1 MSLVEQQLD
10 AGVAIIT
17 LQDAE
22 HGNLLTPRIVE
33 ELASAFERS
42 VRDLQA
48 RAVLLRSDGAAF
60 CLGMDLGLL
69 ATRAGRGSQAE
80 AKRAVGRY
88 ADLLAAM
95 FRAPLPVVCLVQGEV
110 KAGGLGLVCASD
122 IVVATEAASFEL
134 GEVLF
139 GLIPANVLP
148 YLLALRVP
156 PQKARYLMLSSMR
169 ITAPEALRLNLV
181 DELLPSAQLAE
192 QRLREIFGRLLRSS
206 PQALSQAKDFTA
218 ELIGKTPG
226 QAAALARRRLL
237 RLLRDPA
244 ALQGVRAFRDGDL
257 PPWFS
262 RFKPK
267 GPLAQWREPA
277 PSEAAGRKEETP

>member
-1 MSLVEQQLD
+1 MSLVEQQMD
-10 AGVAIIT
+10 AGVALIT
-17 LQDAE
+17 LKDAE
-22 HGNLLTPRIVE
+22 HGNLLDPQSVE

-42 VRDLQA
+42 VRDPQA
-48 RAVLLRSDGAAF
+48 RAVLLRSGGAAF
-60 CLGMDLGLL
+60 CLGMDLGRL
-69 ATRAGRGSQAE
+69 AAHTGRGSQAE

-95 FRAPLPVVCLVQGEV
+95 FRAPLPVACLVQGEV
-110 KAGGLGLVCASD
+110 KAGGLGLVCACD

-156 PQKARYLMLSSMR
+156 PQKARYLVLSSMR
-169 ITAPEALRLNLV
+169 IPASEALRLNLV

-192 QRLREIFGRLLRSS
+192 QRLREIFGRIFRSS

-226 QAAALARRRLL
+226 QAAAHARRRLL
-237 RLLRDPA
+237 RMLRDPA
-244 ALQGVRAFRDGDL
+244 ALQGVRAFQDGDL

-262 RFKPK
+262 RFKPE
-267 GPLAQWREPA
+267 GPMARWREP
-277 PSEAAGRKEETP
+277 EKEDTP